1 MNRTLQQLKETVDLL
16 IEQQGAEASC
26 AALIFTKEDVFVEND
41 IGEQVYFDEEI
52 TNKVLNDLDET
63 DYVLEQAFDCIDD
76 YIGDYI
82 GESVK

>member
-1 MNRTLQQLKETVDLL
+1 MNRTLSQLKESVERL
-16 IEQQGAEASC
+16 IEQQGENASC

-41 IGEQVYFDEEI
+41 IGEQVYFDAEI

-63 DYVLEQAFDCIDD
+63 DYVLEKAFDCITD

-82 GESVK
+82 GEIA